1 MMMISGYGVMI
12 LLLGGFVQDV
22 AAPGIAVP
30 AAKKRV
36 ISLQVTVPTSGWNL
50 SIQEVYQLR
59 SAGKESLF
67 VFSRLANKGGIA
79 LQVISQVKDSV
90 SIPASSL
97 PVSHYVL
104 GTRSNIKSKD
114 RYQFLED
121 REKMDKYLKSAK
133 AKLIYRRPVK
143 KQATNPLGRYIVV
156 YKKTVFVD
164 GKTKKGE
171 TLEQL
176 AKRHTQQFGGKL
188 GSVLR
193 IINGYS
199 ASFSPGAVEKLKK
212 QPEVKYIEKDGPV
225 GIN

>member
-1 MMMISGYGVMI
+1 MMTTSTFGVMV
-12 LLLGGFVQDV
+12 LLLGGLGQDV
-22 AAPGIAVP
+22 ATPGKIDSGE
-30 AAKKRV
+30 KKRV
-36 ISLQVTVPTSGWNL
+36 ISLQVAVPTSGWDL
-50 SIQEVYQLR
+50 SIQEVWQVR
-59 SAGKESLF
+59 NQLF
-67 VFSRLANKGGIA
+67 VFSRLSNKGGIA

-114 RYQFLED
+114 RYHFLDD
-121 REKMDKYLKSAK
+121 RVKMDKYLKSLK
-133 AKLIYRRPVK
+133 AKLVYRRPAK
-143 KQATNPLGRYIVV
+143 KPATKPLGQYIVV

-164 GKTKKGE
+164 GKTQKGE

-176 AKRHTQQFGGKL
+176 AKRHTRQFDGKMGRVL
-188 GSVLR
+188 G

-199 ASFSPGAVEKLKK
+199 ASFKPEAVEKLKK

>member
-1 MMMISGYGVMI
+1 MMMISGYGVMV
-12 LLLGGFVQDV
+12 LLLGGLGQDV
-22 AAPGIAVP
+22 AAPGKIDSGE
-30 AAKKRV
+30 KKIV

-50 SIQEVYQLR
+50 SIQEVYQVE
-59 SAGKESLF
+59 KELW
-67 VFSRLANKGGIA
+67 VISRLSNKGGIA

-90 SIPASSL
+90 SMPASLSQGT
-97 PVSHYVL
+97 VKYFVL
-104 GTRSNIKSKD
+104 GTRSNIKSKVP
-114 RYQFLED
+114 YQFLKD
-121 REKMDKYLKSAK
+121 RKMLDKDLKQKK

-199 ASFSPGAVEKLKK
+199 ASFSPAAVEKLKK

>member
-1 MMMISGYGVMI
+1 MVAMKQYHHGETI
-12 LLLGGFVQDV
+12 LGLTSLYSDDDDGAFKKQVQECGNV
-22 AAPGIAVP
+22 YEH
-30 AAKKRV
+30 
-36 ISLQVTVPTSGWNL
+36 TVL
-50 SIQEVYQLR
+50 
-59 SAGKESLF
+59 
-67 VFSRLANKGGIA
+67 
-79 LQVISQVKDSV
+79 ISQVKDSV

-114 RYQFLED
+114 RYHFLDD
-121 REKMDKYLKSAK
+121 RVKMDKYLKSLK
-133 AKLIYRRPVK
+133 AKLVYRRPAK
-143 KQATNPLGRYIVV
+143 KPATKPLGQYIVV

-164 GKTKKGE
+164 GKTQKGE

-176 AKRHTQQFGGKL
+176 AKRHTRQFDGKMGRVL
-188 GSVLR
+188 G

-199 ASFSPGAVEKLKK
+199 ASFKPEAVEKLKK

>member
-1 MMMISGYGVMI
+1 VMV
-12 LLLGGFVQDV
+12 LLLGGLGQDV
-22 AAPGIAVP
+22 AAPGKIDSGE
-30 AAKKRV
+30 KKRV
-36 ISLQVTVPTSGWNL
+36 ISLQVAVPTSGWDL
-50 SIQEVYQLR
+50 SIQEVWQVR
-59 SAGKESLF
+59 NQLF
-67 VFSRLANKGGIA
+67 VFSRLSNKGGIA
-79 LQVISQVKDSV
+79 LQVISQVKDSI

-97 PVSHYVL
+97 PVSHNVL

-114 RYQFLED
+114 RYHFLDD
-121 REKMDKYLKSAK
+121 RVKMDKYLKAAK
-133 AKLIYRRPVK
+133 AKLVYRRPAK
-143 KQATNPLGRYIVV
+143 KQAVNPQGRYIVV

-176 AKRHTQQFGGKL
+176 AKRHTRQFGGKM
-188 GSVLR
+188 GAVLR

-199 ASFSPGAVEKLKK
+199 ASFSPAAVEKLKK

>member
-1 MMMISGYGVMI
+1 MMMISGYGVMV
-12 LLLGGFVQDV
+12 LLLGGLGQDV
-22 AAPGIAVP
+22 AAPGKIDSGE
-30 AAKKRV
+30 KKIV

-50 SIQEVYQLR
+50 SIQEVYQVE
-59 SAGKESLF
+59 KELW
-67 VFSRLANKGGIA
+67 VISRLSNKGGIA

-90 SIPASSL
+90 SMPASLSQGT
-97 PVSHYVL
+97 VKYFVL
-104 GTRSNIKSKD
+104 GTRSNIKSKVP
-114 RYQFLED
+114 YQFLKD
-121 REKMDKYLKSAK
+121 RKMLDKDLKQKK

>member
-1 MMMISGYGVMI
+1 MMTTSTFGVMI
-12 LLLGGFVQDV
+12 LLLGGLGQDV

-30 AAKKRV
+30 GAKKRA

-50 SIQEVYQLR
+50 SIQEVYQVE
-59 SAGKESLF
+59 KELW
-67 VFSRLANKGGIA
+67 VISRLSNKGGIA

-90 SIPASSL
+90 SISASSL
-97 PVSHYVL
+97 SVKYFVL
-104 GTRSNIKSKD
+104 GTRSNIKSKVP
-114 RYQFLED
+114 YQFLKD
-121 REKMDKYLKSAK
+121 RKMLDKELKQKK
-133 AKLIYRRPVK
+133 AKLVYRRPVK
-143 KQATNPLGRYIVV
+143 KQAVNPQGRYIVV

-176 AKRHTQQFGGKL
+176 AKRHTRQFGGKM
-188 GSVLR
+188 GAVLR

-199 ASFSPGAVEKLKK
+199 ASFSPAAVEKLKK

>member
-1 MMMISGYGVMI
+1 MMTTSTFGVMV
-12 LLLGGFVQDV
+12 LLLGGLGQDV
-22 AAPGIAVP
+22 AAPGKIDSGE
-30 AAKKRV
+30 KKIV
-36 ISLQVTVPTSGWNL
+36 ISLQVTVPTSGWDL
-50 SIQEVYQLR
+50 SIQEVYQVE
-59 SAGKESLF
+59 KELW
-67 VFSRLANKGGIA
+67 VISRLSNKGGIA

-90 SIPASSL
+90 SIPASLSQGT
-97 PVSHYVL
+97 VKYFVL
-104 GTRSNIKSKD
+104 GTRSNIKSKVP
-114 RYQFLED
+114 YQFLKD
-121 REKMDKYLKSAK
+121 RKMLDKDLKQKK

-143 KQATNPLGRYIVV
+143 KQAVNPQGRYIVV

-176 AKRHTQQFGGKL
+176 AKRHTRQFGGKM
-188 GSVLR
+188 GAVLR

-199 ASFSPGAVEKLKK
+199 ASFSPAAVEKLKK

>member
-1 MMMISGYGVMI
+1 MMTTSTFGVMI
-12 LLLGGFVQDV
+12 LLLGGLGQDV

-30 AAKKRV
+30 GAKKRA

-50 SIQEVYQLR
+50 SIQEVYQVE
-59 SAGKESLF
+59 KELW
-67 VFSRLANKGGIA
+67 VISRLSNKGGIA

-90 SIPASSL
+90 SISASSL
-97 PVSHYVL
+97 PVKYFVL
-104 GTRSNIKSKD
+104 GTRSNIKSKVP
-114 RYQFLED
+114 YQFLKD
-121 REKMDKYLKSAK
+121 RKMLDKELKQKK
-133 AKLIYRRPVK
+133 AKLVYRRPVK
-143 KQATNPLGRYIVV
+143 KQAVNPQGRYIVV

-176 AKRHTQQFGGKL
+176 AKRHTRQFGGKM
-188 GSVLR
+188 GAVLR

-199 ASFSPGAVEKLKK
+199 ASFSPAAVEKLKK

>member
-1 MMMISGYGVMI
+1 MMTTSTFGVMV
-12 LLLGGFVQDV
+12 LLLGGLGQDV

-30 AAKKRV
+30 GAKKRA
-36 ISLQVTVPTSGWNL
+36 ISLQVTVPTSGWDL
-50 SIQEVYQLR
+50 SIQEVYQVQ
-59 SAGKESLF
+59 KELW
-67 VFSRLANKGGIA
+67 VISRLSNKGGIA

-97 PVSHYVL
+97 PVKYFVL
-104 GTRSNIKSKD
+104 GTRSNIKSKVP
-114 RYQFLED
+114 YQFLKD
-121 REKMDKYLKSAK
+121 RKMLDKDLKQKK
-133 AKLIYRRPVK
+133 AKLVYRRPVK
-143 KQATNPLGRYIVV
+143 KQAVNPQGRYIVV
-156 YKKTVFVD
+156 YKKTVFLD

-176 AKRHTQQFGGKL
+176 AKRHTRQFGGKM
-188 GSVLR
+188 GAVLR

-199 ASFSPGAVEKLKK
+199 ASFSPAAVEKLKK